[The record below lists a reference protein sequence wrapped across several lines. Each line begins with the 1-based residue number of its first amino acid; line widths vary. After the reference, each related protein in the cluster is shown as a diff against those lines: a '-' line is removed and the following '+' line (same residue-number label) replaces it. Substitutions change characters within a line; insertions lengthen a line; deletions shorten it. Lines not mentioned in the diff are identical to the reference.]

1 MPDCRGVAA
10 EKRKAEK
17 AAAKA
22 SGKAKAKAKSKGKTH
37 PMPEDEN
44 EVVQDEWPEDAP
56 NNNDDDCDVPDL
68 DGEPMDEDEDM
79 PEMDDEEM

>member
-1 MPDCRGVAA
+1 
-10 EKRKAEK
+10 
-17 AAAKA
+17 
-22 SGKAKAKAKSKGKTH
+22 
-37 PMPEDEN
+37 MPEDEN